1 MKVGASLSPAL
12 GAMPHGPGLPLP
24 RWMPCELGRPGR
36 ATVVVTAPTANT
48 AALVRRL
55 PNAEI
60 PLRIL
65 FPFTYV
71 D

>member
-1 MKVGASLSPAL
+1 
-12 GAMPHGPGLPLP
+12 
-24 RWMPCELGRPGR
+24 
-36 ATVVVTAPTANT
+36 VVTAPT
-48 AALVRRL
+48 ALVRRL